1 VSPDLII
8 SLVGS
13 AVLAIFASV
22 TAPLILAHRTEVM
35 HREDRLADYQRQ
47 DRMAAEARAAAEEV
61 ANQLQVVNKRVNTTA
76 EETNGKLDVIHT
88 LVNSNMTAA
97 MQAELDAIRREIVM
111 MREVVALNLAA
122 GREPTVGAL
131 AEIEATDE
139 KIRKLEVQIADRV
152 IAAENAAQVRNTPPR
167 EPPA

>member
-1 VSPDLII
+1 MTPEVII

-22 TAPLILAHRTEVM
+22 TAPVILMNRTAAM
-35 HREDRLADYQRQ
+35 HREDRQADWARQ
-47 DRMAAEARAAAEEV
+47 DAIAAVAAA
-61 ANQLQVVNKRVNTTA
+61 ANAK
-76 EETNGKLDVIHT
+76 TNGKLDVIHT

-122 GREPTVGAL
+122 GREPTVEAL
-131 AEIEATDE
+131 AAIEATQV
-139 KIRKLEVQIADRV
+139 KITTLEAQLADR
-152 IAAENAAQVRNTPPR
+152 ATATENAARLHTPPE
-167 EPPA
+167 EP